1 MRNKPVKEQ
10 DGVYMKIRMRPFD
23 IVLNILCLILLIGIV
38 IYLAIRWSS
47 IPEQVPGHFNLSGEV
62 TRWDSK
68 ETLIVLPVIAWI
80 IFIGFSIL
88 EQFPQVWNT
97 GVRITQEN
105 MHRVY
110 GILKTLLSTIKLL
123 IVATFTSITI
133 IQSLAL
139 GLSWWVALYP
149 VLIIG
154 TVIFS
159 LIRLV
164 KAR

>member
-1 MRNKPVKEQ
+1 
-10 DGVYMKIRMRPFD
+10 MKIRMRPFD

-38 IYLAIRWSS
+38 IYLIARWSS
-47 IPEQVPGHFNLSGEV
+47 IPDQIPGHFNLSGEV
-62 TRWDSK
+62 TRWDSR
-68 ETLIVLPVIAWI
+68 ETLIVLPIVAWV

-110 GILKTLLSTIKLL
+110 SILKSLLSTIKLL
-123 IVATFTSITI
+123 VVATFVSITI
-133 IQSLAL
+133 FQSLAT
-139 GLSWWVALYP
+139 GLSWWVAIYP

-159 LIRLV
+159 LVRLV

>member
-1 MRNKPVKEQ
+1 
-10 DGVYMKIRMRPFD
+10 MKLKLRPFD
-23 IVLNILCLILLIGIV
+23 IVLNILCIILLIGIV
-38 IYLAIRWSS
+38 IYLIIRWGS
-47 IPEQVPGHFNLSGEV
+47 IPEQIPGHFNLSGEV

-68 ETLIVLPVIAWI
+68 ETLIVLPIIAWI

-110 GILKTLLSTIKLL
+110 SILKTLLSTIKLL

-139 GLSWWVALYP
+139 GLSWWVIFFPALI
-149 VLIIG
+149 VATVVFNLVRLI
-154 TVIFS
+154 
-159 LIRLV
+159 

>member
-1 MRNKPVKEQ
+1 
-10 DGVYMKIRMRPFD
+10 MKIRMRPFD

-38 IYLAIRWSS
+38 IYLVIRWSG

-154 TVIFS
+154 TVIFN

>member
-1 MRNKPVKEQ
+1 
-10 DGVYMKIRMRPFD
+10 MKIKMRPYD
-23 IVLNILCLILLIGIV
+23 IILNVLCLIMLVGIV
-38 IYLAIRWSS
+38 IYLIIRWSS

-88 EQFPQVWNT
+88 EQFPKVWNT
-97 GVRITQEN
+97 GVRVTQEN

-110 GILKTLLSTIKLL
+110 GILKSLLSTIKLL
-123 IVATFTSITI
+123 VVATFVSITI
-133 IQSLAL
+133 IQSLSA
-139 GLSWWVALYP
+139 GLPWWAAIFP
-149 VLIIG
+149 ALIIL
-154 TVIFS
+154 TVIFN
-159 LIRLV
+159 LVRLA